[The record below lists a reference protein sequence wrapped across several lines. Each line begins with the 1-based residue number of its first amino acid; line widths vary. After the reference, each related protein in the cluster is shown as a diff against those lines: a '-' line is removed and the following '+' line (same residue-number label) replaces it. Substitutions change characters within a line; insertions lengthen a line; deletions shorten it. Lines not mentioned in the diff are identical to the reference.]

1 VPLITWYT
9 WGDYHDPSGTNQEAH
24 FGFFRDDGH
33 PKPAY
38 LALSGSELF
47 ARYLN
52 EAFQVMQGDYDNL
65 GLLMI
70 VVALIGLTQL
80 LGLPWLRWSEAAAN

>member
-1 VPLITWYT
+1 MLSIMR
-9 WGDYHDPSGTNQEAH
+9 QH
-24 FGFFRDDGH
+24 F
-33 PKPAY
+33 ASWMN

-47 ARYLN
+47 AGYLN

-80 LGLPWLRWSEAAAN
+80 LGLPWLRWSEAVAN